1 MMSQRAASPPKRIG
15 PYRITGLIGEGGM
28 GVVYSA
34 RSGAGGT
41 VAVKVVKDEY
51 ARVPEFRTRFAREIQ
66 LLGRVS
72 SVNVVPVL
80 AADAQAR
87 QPWLAMPF
95 VAGPTLAER
104 VRRQGPLR
112 GDALTAVAVSMAEA
126 IAAVHRAGVVH
137 RDLKPSNVI
146 LSDRGPKIVDF
157 GIARPV
163 EGTAITRTA
172 RVVGTPGWLS
182 PEQYDGQ
189 SATAASDV
197 FAWAAVVV
205 FAATGAGPFGR
216 GAPEAIAARALHGEP
231 DLAAF
236 AKDADPVLHESVAAA
251 LRKDPAARPTAYE
264 VMAQLVSGRDGA
276 GDPVVAATRII
287 HRAWGADPT
296 VVETA
301 SRDEAGGQGVGR
313 RARWRPLVAGAA
325 AGSVLTAGVF
335 GLSLT
340 AIGGGDVPRSGGT
353 DRGQAGSGSGR
364 TSSPSAPQQSRT
376 GAAVSATGEKSQPS
390 NAFQGPNG
398 VSVRTAKVGDTL
410 TLKGTVDSRLRI
422 AATVTKV
429 VQDAESSGFPLEGQ
443 RLVAVRVAF
452 KNVGDVVYRDAPING
467 AHLIDDRGNQ
477 YSANSAVSVTAGGSV
492 AGGLLTLT
500 PGSGHSGYFVFPV
513 PKGTRAAAKFQFAL
527 DSGSADDVAEWRFS
541 S

>member
-34 RSGAGGT
+34 RSSGGGT

-51 ARVPEFRTRFAREIQ
+51 ARVPEFRTRFTREIQ

-87 QPWLAMPF
+87 RPWLAMPF

-112 GDALTAVAVSMAEA
+112 GEALTAVAVSMAEA

-182 PEQYDGQ
+182 PEQYNGQ
-189 SATAASDV
+189 NATAASDV

-216 GAPEAIAARALHGEP
+216 GAPEAIAARALRGEP

-236 AKDADPVLHESVAAA
+236 AQYADPALRELVTAA
-251 LRKDPAARPTAYE
+251 LRKDPDARPTAYE
-264 VMAQLVSGRDGA
+264 VMAQLVSGHDEA

-296 VVETA
+296 VVDTD
-301 SRDEAGGQGVGR
+301 SRDGAGGPGTGR
-313 RARWRPLVAGAA
+313 RTRWRPLVAGAVG
-325 AGSVLTAGVF
+325 GSVLTAGVF
-335 GLSLT
+335 GFSLA
-340 AIGGGDVPRSGGT
+340 AIGSDDAPLPGGT
-353 DRGQAGSGSGR
+353 DRGHAGAGR
-364 TSSPSAPQQSRT
+364 TSSPSVPRQPPTS
-376 GAAVSATGEKSQPS
+376 AADEKSRSS

-398 VSVRTAKVGDTL
+398 VSVRTAKVGGAL

-422 AATVTKV
+422 TSTVTKV
-429 VQDAESSGFPLEGQ
+429 VQDARSSGFPLEGQ
-443 RLVAVRVAF
+443 RLVAVRVTL
-452 KNVGDVVYRDAPING
+452 KNAGDVVYRDAPTNG

-477 YSANSAVSVTAGGSV
+477 YSANSAVSVTAGNSV

-500 PGSGHSGYFVFPV
+500 PGSSHSGYFVFPV
-513 PKGTRAAAKFQFAL
+513 PKGTRAATKFQFAL
-527 DSGSADDVAEWRFS
+527 DSGTADDVGEWRFPS
-541 S
+541 